1 MPSAAARRV
10 YEDQI
15 PPFMSVYDIDT
26 ETMVHGD
33 AVTLVDTTLVD
44 LRPKVPPLTKMP
56 QPGIDVAMI
65 PPAAVHKHHDSTST
79 HISESTDSSPTTT
92 LSTTDSSPLTE
103 SSPSSSPDS
112 PIHLIPLNNYPSTS
126 FGCQPSYVAMHSIPE
141 SSTLDRPMTS
151 PAPRRPRNTKGL
163 SIQPPA
169 ALSAASKTFATE
181 PSSPSFIKP
190 KIPAMRRK
198 PSQLSLKTST
208 SDLASIS
215 SSGIPAS
222 PAMPPILR
230 RRALKHSTS
239 SPQMAAL
246 RSPAFGPVGGM
257 TFSKVLER
265 NESGLS
271 SVLRPMKSDSSM
283 TSDSDSAPPQ
293 NDSPIKT
300 QLADRSDLECFQE
313 RANNEDQKSPGYPD
327 GPMAIYD
334 DKVFL
339 YSEPTVNEASQF
351 DVVINVAKEVK
362 NPFDAPVPTTF
373 GWPSPRPRSGGS
385 PFPETA
391 TTTASFATAFEFQPY
406 DGRPPLTPCTPKPT
420 ASKVPEYVHVPWD
433 HNTDIASDLT
443 RLCELIDSRTKEG
456 KKVLVHCQQGASR
469 SASLIIAYG
478 LYRNPELSV
487 NDAYYAAQAKSRW
500 ISPNM
505 KLMYSL
511 QDFHKQL
518 AKKRLSTVSTY
529 RPKAGRSP
537 TKHRLTLSVDAID
550 VSKEPRTAPLPGESD
565 KSSDEGITCYS
576 SRRSCSTPGSQ
587 VVSAG
592 PASAPLTCSWSSS
605 VVEGASPPSDG
616 PREKSSNETRIG
628 RCALGLQAIH
638 DGTLGQAAEMTAS
651 LPNRHRQRIPR
662 ADLPLHAAQ
671 FARPVDREVVVAPTY
686 PVDEALMSPRVE
698 TMTGSSHHGFSD
710 VAGMRFL
717 ECPATPADNLFSPRE
732 AMFPMNSLSMFGRVT
747 PFGRPPQAADPRSP
761 PARGEAPIT
770 RSIDDVL

>member
-1 MPSAAARRV
+1 MPSAAARRM

-15 PPFMSVYDIDT
+15 PPFMSVYDIGGSDT
-26 ETMVHGD
+26 IVHGD
-33 AVTLVDTTLVD
+33 TVTLVDTTLAD
-44 LRPKVPPLTKMP
+44 LRSRVPAPTKMP

-65 PPAAVHKHHDSTST
+65 PTTAVHKHHDGLLT
-79 HISESTDSSPTTT
+79 HLSESTDSSPTTT

-103 SSPSSSPDS
+103 SSASSSPDS
-112 PIHLIPLNNYPSTS
+112 PLHLIPLNNYPSTS
-126 FGCQPSYVAMHSIPE
+126 FGCQSNFGAMHSIPE
-141 SSTLDRPMTS
+141 SGTLDRPMTS

-169 ALSAASKTFATE
+169 SLTAVSKTFATE

-208 SDLASIS
+208 SDLGSKLS
-215 SSGIPAS
+215 SEMPAS
-222 PAMPPILR
+222 PAMMPPILR

-246 RSPAFGPVGGM
+246 RSPAFGPAGGM
-257 TFSKVLER
+257 TFNRVLER

-271 SVLRPMKSDSSM
+271 EVLRPMKSDSSM
-283 TSDSDSAPPQ
+283 TSDSDSTPPQ

-300 QLADRSDLECFQE
+300 QLADRSDLECFQDC
-313 RANNEDQKSPGYPD
+313 ANNEDKKSPGYPD
-327 GPMAIYD
+327 GPTAIYD
-334 DKVFL
+334 DQVFL
-339 YSEPTVNEASQF
+339 YSEPTVDEASQF

-362 NPFDAPVPTTF
+362 NPFDAPAPAPARFGSPTC
-373 GWPSPRPRSGGS
+373 PS

-391 TTTASFATAFEFQPY
+391 MTTASFATAFETQPY
-406 DGRPPLTPCTPKPT
+406 DDRPPPTPCTPRPT
-420 ASKVPEYVHVPWD
+420 AASMPEYIHVPWD
-433 HNTDIASDLT
+433 HNTDIASDLL

-478 LYRNPELSV
+478 LYKNPELSV

-518 AKKRLSTVSTY
+518 SIKSSTS

-537 TKHRLTLSVDAID
+537 TKHRLTLSVDALD
-550 VSKEPRTAPLPGESD
+550 ASKEPRTAPLPGEGERD
-565 KSSDEGITCYS
+565 GDEGIDRYS
-576 SRRSCSTPGSQ
+576 SRRSSTPASQ
-587 VVSAG
+587 IMSTG
-592 PASAPLTCSWSSS
+592 PSSAPLTCSWSNTVAERTCMS
-605 VVEGASPPSDG
+605 VG
-616 PREKSSNETRIG
+616 
-628 RCALGLQAIH
+628 GLLSQSQPH
-638 DGTLGQAAEMTAS
+638 QVEMTGESADTSSS
-651 LPNRHRQRIPR
+651 LPSRQRQSNNTR
-662 ADLPLHAAQ
+662 TDERFQGSGLVG
-671 FARPVDREVVVAPTY
+671 RDVVVSATFPA
-686 PVDEALMSPRVE
+686 DEVLMSPRVE
-698 TMTGSSHHGFSD
+698 AMTGKPLDGFSD
-710 VAGMRFL
+710 VPGMRFL
-717 ECPATPADNLFSPRE
+717 ECPSTPAANLFSPRD
-732 AMFPMNSLSMFGRVT
+732 ALFPMNSLSLFGRVAT
-747 PFGRPPQAADPRSP
+747 FGRPRQSADPRSP
-761 PARGEAPIT
+761 PARGETPIT

>member
-1 MPSAAARRV
+1 MPSAAGRRM

-15 PPFMSVYDIDT
+15 PPLMSVYDIGA
-26 ETMVHGD
+26 ETIVHGD
-33 AVTLVDTTLVD
+33 TVTLVDTTLVD
-44 LRPKVPPLTKMP
+44 LRSRVPILAKMT

-65 PPAAVHKHHDSTST
+65 PSGTAHSHHDSTST
-79 HISESTDSSPTTT
+79 HIFESTDSSPTTT
-92 LSTTDSSPLTE
+92 MSTTDSSPLTD
-103 SSPSSSPDS
+103 SSASSSPDS
-112 PIHLIPLNNYPSTS
+112 PIHLITLNNFPSTS
-126 FGCQPSYVAMHSIPE
+126 FGRQPSYSAMHSIPE
-141 SSTLDRPMTS
+141 LGALDRPMTS

-169 ALSAASKTFATE
+169 VLSKSVANTE

-190 KIPAMRRK
+190 KIPTMRRK

-208 SDLASIS
+208 SDLGSKS
-215 SSGIPAS
+215 SSEMPAS

-246 RSPAFGPVGGM
+246 RSPAFGPPGGM
-257 TFSKVLER
+257 TFSRVLER

-271 SVLRPMKSDSSM
+271 EVLRPMKSDISM
-283 TSDSDSAPPQ
+283 ASGSDSSPPQ

-300 QLADRSDLECFQE
+300 QLADRSDLECFKE
-313 RANNEDQKSPGYPD
+313 CANNEDQKSPGYPD

-334 DKVFL
+334 NVFL
-339 YSEPTVNEASQF
+339 YSEPTMSEASQF

-362 NPFDAPVPTTF
+362 NPFDAHTHARQ
-373 GWPSPRPRSGGS
+373 SSCGS
-385 PFPETA
+385 HVPETA
-391 TTTASFATAFEFQPY
+391 TSTASFATAFEFQPY
-406 DGRPPLTPCTPKPT
+406 DDTRSPSTPCTPT
-420 ASKVPEYVHVPWD
+420 ATALKRPEYLHVPWD

-443 RLCELIDSRTKEG
+443 RLCEVIDSRTRQG

-518 AKKRLSTVSTY
+518 TMKRLSPPSAY
-529 RPKAGRSP
+529 RQKAGRSP

-550 VSKEPRTAPLPGESD
+550 VSKEPRTAPLPGEGD
-565 KSSDEGITCYS
+565 IMGDGYCPA
-576 SRRSCSTPGSQ
+576 RRSCSISGSQ
-587 VVSAG
+587 TVPPG
-592 PASAPLTCSWSSS
+592 PASAPLTCSWSNG
-605 VVEGASPPSDG
+605 VEASPSLDDSTLDMLPRPDG
-616 PREKSSNETRIG
+616 KARNGSEAVRDES
-628 RCALGLQAIH
+628 
-638 DGTLGQAAEMTAS
+638 LGQLAATTAS
-651 LPNRHRQRIPR
+651 LPSRCRQPGSLAEMPAHREAFVGRHLIG
-662 ADLPLHAAQ
+662 
-671 FARPVDREVVVAPTY
+671 APSY
-686 PVDEALMSPRVE
+686 PADEALMSPRAE
-698 TMTGSSHHGFSD
+698 AMTGNPIHSFSD
-710 VAGMRFL
+710 VVDVRFMG
-717 ECPATPADNLFSPRE
+717 CPATPVASLFSPRQ
-732 AMFPMNSLSMFGRVT
+732 AFFSTNPLSL
-747 PFGRPPQAADPRSP
+747 FGRPTTFSRPSRRTDPRSP
-761 PARGEAPIT
+761 PARGETAIT